1 MNLRE
6 NTKQFKIG
14 NKIIGGNNKI
24 LIQSMCDIKTS
35 NVAEVAKQI
44 NECEALGADLM
55 RVSVFDEDDAKAIKE
70 IKKLINIPLVAD
82 IHFDYRLAIRSAEN
96 GIAKVRINPGNIG
109 GQEKVRLVADC
120 LKAHHVPVRIGVNSG
135 SLEKEILARYGGV
148 TPEGLV
154 ESGLNHARMLEA
166 EGFRDIVISYK
177 ASNVRMMVEACRLA
191 DLGQDVQAVADHIT
205 AIRLTANQ
213 VATVE
218 NLEYLRRVGR
228 VTASSAFF
236 GNLFGVKPILISD
249 ALGRNFALKKI
260 KGALNARREL
270 AAMTA
275 RLAVKPEEQTLYIS
289 HADSEAAAIQ
299 LRDLILQQAPFRDCR
314 LGCIG
319 PIVGA
324 SVGPGTLAVYFF
336 GQTVTTNAEEA
347 GQ

>member
-1 MNLRE
+1 MDCNRLFAVVADSTCDLDKDLRDRYGIDYVPMNYILQDRE
-6 NTKQFKIG
+6 YPASLDWEYHSAREFY
-14 NKIIGGNNKI
+14 
-24 LIQSMCDIKTS
+24 
-35 NVAEVAKQI
+35 
-44 NECEALGADLM
+44 DLM
-55 RVSVFDEDDAKAIKE
+55 RRGEMIRTTQVPRQVYLDRFAR
-70 IKKLINIPLVAD
+70 
-82 IHFDYRLAIRSAEN
+82 YLAQGLDVLYISCSSA
-96 GIAKVRINPGNIG
+96 
-109 GQEKVRLVADC
+109 L
-120 LKAHHVPVRIGVNSG
+120 SG
-135 SLEKEILARYGGV
+135 SINTAN
-148 TPEGLV
+148 LV
-154 ESGLNHARMLEA
+154 GRELEA
-166 EGFRDIVISYK
+166 QFPGRRVRCVDSLISSLGQG
-177 ASNVRMMVEACRLA
+177 ALCMEACRLA
-191 DLGQDVQAVADHIT
+191 DLGQDVQAAADHIT

-275 RLAVKPEEQTLYIS
+275 RLAVRPEEQTLYIS